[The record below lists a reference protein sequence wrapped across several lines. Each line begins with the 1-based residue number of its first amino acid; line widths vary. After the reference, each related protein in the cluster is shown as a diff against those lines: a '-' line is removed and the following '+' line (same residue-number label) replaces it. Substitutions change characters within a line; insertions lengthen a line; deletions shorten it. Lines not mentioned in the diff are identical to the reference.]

1 MKNDLRYER
10 TENLIFDSFF
20 KLISKKSFDSVSV
33 TDICK
38 VANISRNAFYA
49 HYTDKFDLINRV
61 TNIYLD
67 KLSTEIQNIP
77 SDISFSGA
85 INSTAKQILAF
96 FSENKSVLSV
106 LMKNDPLFWDHMNDE
121 MEKITLSYICTN
133 EKNIVYAKY
142 SSCAVCGCIKQF
154 ILNKIPVSEDKF
166 IKHLSEIAK
175 ETNHFVQINLSIE

>member
-10 TENLIFDSFF
+10 TESLIFDSLF

-38 VANISRNAFYA
+38 SARISRNAFYA
-49 HYTDKFDLINRV
+49 HYMDKFDLMNKI

-67 KLSTEIQNIP
+67 KLSDEIRNMP
-77 SDISFSGA
+77 ENTAFSDA
-85 INSTAKQILAF
+85 INFTAKQILVF

-106 LMKNDPLFWDHMNDE
+106 LIKNNPFFWDRMNDE
-121 MEKITLSYICTN
+121 MEKITLSYVGTS

-154 ILNKIPVSEDKF
+154 ILNKMPLSEENF
-166 IKHLSEIAK
+166 VKHLSEIAK
-175 ETNHFVQINLSIE
+175 ETNRFVQVNLSID

>member
-38 VANISRNAFYA
+38 TAKISRNAFYA
-49 HYTDKFDLINRV
+49 HYTDKFDLINKI

-67 KLSTEIQNIP
+67 KLSAEIQNMPNNIT
-77 SDISFSGA
+77 FSEA
-85 INSTAKQILAF
+85 INFTAKQILEF
-96 FSENKSVLSV
+96 FSENKSVLSI
-106 LMKNDPLFWDHMNDE
+106 LMKNNPLFWDHMNDE
-121 MEKITLSYICTN
+121 MEKITLSYIGTN

-154 ILNKIPVSEDKF
+154 ILNKMPISEENFVKY
-166 IKHLSEIAK
+166 LSEIAK
-175 ETNHFVQINLSIE
+175 EANRFVQINLSIA

>member
-10 TENLIFDSFF
+10 TESLIFDSFL
-20 KLISKKSFDSVSV
+20 KLILKKSFDSVSV

-38 VANISRNAFYA
+38 SAKISRNAFYA
-49 HYTDKFDLINRV
+49 HYTDKFDLINKV

-67 KLSTEIQNIP
+67 KLSLEIRNMP
-77 SDISFSGA
+77 SSTTFSEA
-85 INSTAKQILAF
+85 INFTAKQILDF
-96 FSENKSVLSV
+96 FSENKLVLSV
-106 LMKNDPLFWDHMNDE
+106 LIKNNPLFWDHMNDE
-121 MEKITLSYICTN
+121 MEKITLSYIGTN

-154 ILNKIPVSEDKF
+154 ILNKIPVSEDIF